1 MRNRKKEKR
10 FAGLLLLLALMGA
23 FALSGCGKKDNKV
36 DTPAEKTNTE
46 EESGDSEAADGENA
60 EEDASKED
68 TSGEEAAGE
77 QSDTEEEAS
86 VELTDTVR
94 WFNASY
100 AILTELNGWDYN
112 IFAGLPAN
120 DMVKE
125 LEVQSL
131 EQWWSVTDRKSADET
146 LDWALTEGH
155 RTEFAGLMQE
165 LSDAGMGEVAP
176 EERVNFMLQHYEVT
190 EEKAQLYVNWYAM
203 FEQYG
208 AGAIDGWDYCR
219 ALNLVS
225 FYYLAQYYTEEEALD
240 KSLEIAQMVQ
250 PLFGSWEELVDSYL
264 RGYEYWAE
272 ESADERR
279 EVFEDLKS
287 RPDNPYQVDYH
298 TQLEKTW

>member
-1 MRNRKKEKR
+1 MRNRKKGKR
-10 FAGLLLLLALMGA
+10 FAGLLVLLALLGA
-23 FALSGCGKKDNKV
+23 FALSGCGKKSDQV
-36 DTPAEKTNTE
+36 DSPAEE
-46 EESGDSEAADGENA
+46 R
-60 EEDASKED
+60 
-68 TSGEEAAGE
+68 
-77 QSDTEEEAS
+77 DTEEEAKDGAEEEPEDAS
-86 VELTDTVR
+86 DEEGTGEEAADENEEAESTVELSDTVR

-131 EQWWSVTDRKSADET
+131 EQWWSVTDRKSADDT
-146 LDWALTEGH
+146 LQWALNEGH
-155 RTEFAGLMQE
+155 RTEFASLMQE
-165 LSDAGMGEVAP
+165 LSDAGMSDVAQ

-225 FYYLAQYYTEEEALD
+225 FYYLAQYYTEEEALN

-250 PLFGSWEELVDSYL
+250 PLFGSWEELVESYL

-272 ESADERR
+272 ESAEERR
-279 EVFEDLKS
+279 QVFEDLKS
-287 RPDNPYQVDYH
+287 RPDNPYQVDYN
-298 TQLEKTW
+298 TKLEKTW